1 VHYSSGHV
9 HCWDDVTKQPNVKSH
24 VENYGMLLF
33 STLAKSVNHLLIF
46 DKNVLDINFVCT
58 FTITLLL
65 VIIIINIIISSL
77 FY

>member
-1 VHYSSGHV
+1 
-9 HCWDDVTKQPNVKSH
+9 
-24 VENYGMLLF
+24 MLLF